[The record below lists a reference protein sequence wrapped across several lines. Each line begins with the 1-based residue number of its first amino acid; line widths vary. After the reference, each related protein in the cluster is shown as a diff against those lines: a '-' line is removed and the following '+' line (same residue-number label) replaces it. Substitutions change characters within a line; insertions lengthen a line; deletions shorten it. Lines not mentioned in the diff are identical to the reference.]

1 MQNRQSCNIIAG
13 SWLDETQ
20 GQYVWVLG
28 LQPLRPHV
36 VSTYAQTSGA
46 T

>member
-20 GQYVWVLG
+20 GQYVWG
-28 LQPLRPHV
+28 FQPLRPHV